1 MSSCADVG
9 TLRLYL
15 VAAAFCTPRTYRE
28 GHAEQFA
35 PTPLTLVVP
44 RPATIEPGRATTRV
58 KTFETFVTRST
69 FPHDTLSGPG
79 RAVSLHSKCS
89 KYTLLPGSDC
99 DSVVVRRLRSINAL
113 PGPTTDA
120 PRRRPQH
127 KEH

>member
-1 MSSCADVG
+1 VSSCADVG

-79 RAVSLHSKCS
+79 RAVSKTSAR
-89 KYTLLPGSDC
+89 Y
-99 DSVVVRRLRSINAL
+99 
-113 PGPTTDA
+113 
-120 PRRRPQH
+120 
-127 KEH
+127 

>member
-44 RPATIEPGRATTRV
+44 RPATIARTGDDACQN
-58 KTFETFVTRST
+58 FETFVTRST
-69 FPHDTLSGPG
+69 FPHDPSPAWACG
-79 RAVSLHSKCS
+79 
-89 KYTLLPGSDC
+89 
-99 DSVVVRRLRSINAL
+99 
-113 PGPTTDA
+113 
-120 PRRRPQH
+120 
-127 KEH
+127 

>member
-44 RPATIEPGRATTRV
+44 RPATLRYHVHLGVAH
-58 KTFETFVTRST
+58 FVIISNE
-69 FPHDTLSGPG
+69 
-79 RAVSLHSKCS
+79 
-89 KYTLLPGSDC
+89 C
-99 DSVVVRRLRSINAL
+99 DDR
-113 PGPTTDA
+113 
-120 PRRRPQH
+120 
-127 KEH
+127 EHAA